1 MFSEVVPK
9 WFEQLESYLAGNHLG
24 REDVL
29 VATVAICVG
38 RHFLYN
44 GLATSSVLTISMLWL
59 SLLKLK
65 FV

>member
-1 MFSEVVPK
+1 M
-9 WFEQLESYLAGNHLG
+9 AGNHLR

-44 GLATSSVLTISMLWL
+44 GLATSSVLTFLVVVKPV
-59 SLLKLK
+59 KLQCLIWNINE
-65 FV
+65 FTRFTF